1 MFLQSLTEFAR
12 LAALVTTCCR
22 QEKEHTKEVESMQ
35 LEINDLHAQLT
46 TLRNALA
53 ATQVKRL
60 CLALCGALRVQLICI
75 CRDSQAQ
82 CEQTRGTDHGALPPR
97 AVGVKHAASLA

>member
-1 MFLQSLTEFAR
+1 MFVQSLIEFAR
-12 LAALVTTCCR
+12 LVALVTTCCR

-53 ATQVKRL
+53 ATQVQRL
-60 CLALCGALRVQLICI
+60 CVARCACN
-75 CRDSQAQ
+75 
-82 CEQTRGTDHGALPPR
+82 
-97 AVGVKHAASLA
+97 

>member
-1 MFLQSLTEFAR
+1 VFLQSLIEFAR

-60 CLALCGALRVQLICI
+60 CVARACNNDLHLPRFA
-75 CRDSQAQ
+75 
-82 CEQTRGTDHGALPPR
+82 GT
-97 AVGVKHAASLA
+97 V